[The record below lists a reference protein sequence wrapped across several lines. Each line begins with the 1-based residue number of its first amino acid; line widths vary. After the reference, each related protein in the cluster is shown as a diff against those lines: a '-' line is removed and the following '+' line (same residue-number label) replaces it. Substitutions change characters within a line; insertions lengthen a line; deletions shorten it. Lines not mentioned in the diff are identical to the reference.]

1 MGALTDIME
10 RTYQI
15 LRTKVGTPQGGQS
28 ALVLSSQT
36 ILLKSQRYYPR
47 SIDISKLP
55 LLAATFGTGSNEIE
69 YGHDGDSYTITKS
82 RTITIWAFLNPMFA
96 GADGTG
102 ETLAIAEPLVD
113 AITECFLAR
122 TRLQLASDSDKL
134 DCLVKDIQMGN
145 DSELV
150 LDEKNNGIISFPFTI
165 QYQVDIQRM

>member
-15 LRTKVGTPQGGQS
+15 LRQKVGTPQAGQS
-28 ALVLSSQT
+28 ALVLPTQT

-47 SIDISKLP
+47 SFDLAKLP
-55 LLAATFGTGSNEIE
+55 LLAATFGTGSNKIE
-69 YGHDGDSYTITKS
+69 YGHGEVYTVTKT
-82 RTITIWAFLNPMFA
+82 RVITIWAFLNPMIS

-122 TRLQLASDSDKL
+122 TRLQLSSDSDKL
-134 DCLVKDIQMGN
+134 DCLVKDIEMGN

-150 LDEKNNGIISFPFTI
+150 LDEKNIGIISFPFSI
-165 QYQVDIQRM
+165 QYQVDITRV